1 MDPSKRR
8 SLASE
13 ASESGQINSRE
24 RVRDLA
30 EVYTHQREV
39 NAMLDL
45 VPDMFPSEDAPGNT
59 DRAFLEPACGS
70 GNFLVEIL
78 ARKLAYVTPRR
89 YGRSE
94 SFEHRVLRCLVS
106 IYGIDVCE
114 ENIAAARERMS
125 NVIDAHIDRHL
136 GGETPTP
143 GFLSAVETILATNII
158 RANTL
163 VDAAEIEI
171 VEYAPAADG
180 MFIREWSHPLDP
192 AANEPT
198 LFSLAD
204 LRRDAM
210 PVHYSELERQPG
222 PVAPALVEQ
231 EAA

>member
-1 MDPSKRR
+1 MDLSERQSP
-8 SLASE
+8 ASE
-13 ASESGQINSRE
+13 DSGSHQIKSRE

-45 VPDMFPSEDAPGNT
+45 VPEMFPSEDAPGNT

-78 ARKLAYVTPRR
+78 ARKLAYVTSRR
-89 YGRSE
+89 YRRSE
-94 SFEHRVLRCLVS
+94 SFEHRVLRCLAS

-114 ENIAAARERMS
+114 ENVVTARERMS
-125 NVIDAHIDRHL
+125 AVIDAHIERHL

-143 GFLSAVETILATNII
+143 GFLSAVKTILATNII
-158 RANTL
+158 RSDTL
-163 VDAAEIEI
+163 VDAAEIEL

-180 MFIREWSHPLDP
+180 MFIREWSHPLDF
-192 AANEPT
+192 AADEPT

-204 LRRDAM
+204 PRRDAM
-210 PVHYSELERQPG
+210 PLHYSEFECQPG